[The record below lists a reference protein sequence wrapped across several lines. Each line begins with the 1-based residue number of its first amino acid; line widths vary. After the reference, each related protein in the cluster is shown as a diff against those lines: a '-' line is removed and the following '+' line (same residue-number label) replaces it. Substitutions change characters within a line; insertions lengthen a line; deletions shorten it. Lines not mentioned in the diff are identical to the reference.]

1 MPEASSF
8 LKIGGKILE
17 KRYISFSWCQGN
29 DFYGVV
35 VEMAEEK
42 MEVIM
47 VVKRVMISCERFR
60 YVV

>member
-1 MPEASSF
+1 M
-8 LKIGGKILE
+8 GGKILE

-35 VEMAEEK
+35 VEMVEEK

-47 VVKRVMISCERFR
+47 VVKRVMISCERFQ